1 MGLRRHR
8 GSPALSRRGAHGV
21 DTAGLF
27 SGALLGTAIM
37 TAIMEAGQARRITRM
52 SLPYVLGTM
61 VSDERGPV
69 RVYGSLIHF
78 LNGIAFAS
86 GYALL
91 FHRLRRAGALLGA
104 GIGVVH
110 GAGVLVALLPIVQEV
125 HPRMADEDEG
135 PDPTPLLQPPGF
147 LALNYGAQTP
157 LMTVAAHAVYGA
169 VVGAAYRPVR

>member
-1 MGLRRHR
+1 MDGSGL
-8 GSPALSRRGAHGV
+8 L
-21 DTAGLF
+21 
-27 SGALLGTAIM
+27 SGALLGTAVM
-37 TAIMEAGQARRITRM
+37 TAIMEAGQARRLTRM

-61 VSDERGPV
+61 LTERRARI
-69 RVYGSLIHF
+69 RVYGSLLHF

-91 FHRLRRAGALLGA
+91 FHRLRRAGPVLGA
-104 GIGVVH
+104 AVGALH

-147 LALNYGAQTP
+147 LALNYGVQTP
-157 LMTVAAHAVYGA
+157 VMTVGAHVVYGA
-169 VVGAAYRPVR
+169 IVGAAYRTGR